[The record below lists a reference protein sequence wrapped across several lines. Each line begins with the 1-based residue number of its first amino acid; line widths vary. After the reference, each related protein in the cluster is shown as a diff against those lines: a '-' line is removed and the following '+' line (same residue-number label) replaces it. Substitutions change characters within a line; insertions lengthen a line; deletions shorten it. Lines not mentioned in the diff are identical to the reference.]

1 MKLGIV
7 TIPRRLAEGSAAP
20 VVEQLVSIAQNVEK
34 LGFEGLWVT
43 DAFGRGFP
51 TLDPLILL
59 GALAATTKTIEL
71 GTCVVQI
78 PLRHPVEHAHRVQT
92 LNLLSGGRLRFGVG
106 SGSTKNDFDAV
117 QADYDARFKTLPAY
131 LDIMRRV
138 WNGEAVYGPAL
149 SIWPAT
155 EGGPP
160 VMLGAWRSQRWI
172 NLAAHHCQGWIAS
185 GIHGS
190 YEDLE
195 LGVKMY
201 RDAGGKRVI
210 LANVFTDF
218 RENPE
223 PGPLHH
229 VPKITLQC
237 TPAEAKERLKR
248 IEGLGVDDV
257 LCVVPTSDPGQLET
271 IRGLI

>member
-1 MKLGIV
+1 VKLGIV
-7 TIPRRLAEGSAAP
+7 TIPRRMAETSATP
-20 VVEQLVSIAQNVEK
+20 VIEQVVAIAQTVEK

-43 DAFGRGFP
+43 DAFARGFH
-51 TLDPLILL
+51 TLDPLVLL
-59 GALAATTKTIEL
+59 GVLAGTTKTIEL
-71 GTCVVQI
+71 GTCVVQL

-92 LNLLSGGRLRFGVG
+92 LNLLTNGRLRFGVG
-106 SGSTKNDFDAV
+106 SGSTKADFDAI
-117 QADYDARFKTLPAY
+117 QGDYEARFKTLPAN
-131 LDIMRRV
+131 LAVMQRV
-138 WNGEAVYGPAL
+138 WNGEGVYGPAI
-149 SIWPAT
+149 SVWPGT

-190 YEDLE
+190 WEDLE
-195 LGVKMY
+195 LGIKMY

-218 RENPE
+218 RPDAVL
-223 PGPLHH
+223 GISHH

-237 TPAEAKERLKR
+237 SPAEARERLKR
-248 IEGLGVDDV
+248 LEGLGVDDV
-257 LCVVPTSDPGQLET
+257 LCVVPADDPGQLET

>member
-7 TIPRRLAEGSAAP
+7 TIPRRMAETSGTP
-20 VVEQLVSIAQNVEK
+20 VIEQLVSVAQNVEK

-43 DAFGRGFP
+43 DAFARGFP
-51 TLDPLILL
+51 TLDPLVLL

-92 LNLLSGGRLRFGVG
+92 LNLLSQGRLRFGVG
-106 SGSTKNDFDAV
+106 SGSTKADFDAI
-117 QADYDARFKTLPAY
+117 QGDYEARFKTLPAY
-131 LDIMRRV
+131 LEVMRRT
-138 WNGEAVYGPAL
+138 WNGEGVYGNPI
-149 SIWPAT
+149 SIWPGT

-160 VMLGAWRSQRWI
+160 VMLGAWRSRRWI
-172 NLAAHHCQGWIAS
+172 NLAAYHCQGWIAS

-190 YEDLE
+190 WEDLE

-201 RDAGGKRVI
+201 REAGGKRAI

-223 PGPLHH
+223 PGISNH

-237 TPAEAKERLKR
+237 TPKEARDRLKR
-248 IEGLGVDDV
+248 MEDLGLDDV
-257 LCVVPTSDPGQLET
+257 LCVVPSSDPGQLET
-271 IRGLI
+271 IRGLM